1 MPALDRILSSDLIID
16 IWKKIIVNIK
26 DGKLVQLMTLKPI
39 EVYDETL
46 PYEIDGAKLNAD
58 ITAHLENLI
67 QKPIQRA
74 FDFLSLDFKN
84 MDKSL
89 FSYNISVKAD
99 VCMDYEN
106 MSIYLSHQFSN
117 KQYWIMDDKI
127 GLLFSDFKMSMKN
140 NQLEVIV
147 PMRIDAKYKKLHY
160 DGHADVFARGN
171 IVYDPA
177 SMIIKITDI
186 SYVATSEKFI
196 LRMVNLM
203 YYQDI
208 VQALEDFMQFD
219 IRDEMN
225 DGLTLLR
232 KEVLK
237 YDEEI
242 SLVSGV
248 VKELKLNQLWLL
260 PEGAKANLQ
269 IEGRIKLLS

>member
-1 MPALDRILSSDLIID
+1 
-16 IWKKIIVNIK
+16 
-26 DGKLVQLMTLKPI
+26 
-39 EVYDETL
+39 
-46 PYEIDGAKLNAD
+46 
-58 ITAHLENLI
+58 
-67 QKPIQRA
+67 
-74 FDFLSLDFKN
+74 
-84 MDKSL
+84 
-89 FSYNISVKAD
+89 
-99 VCMDYEN
+99 
-106 MSIYLSHQFSN
+106 
-117 KQYWIMDDKI
+117 MDDKI

-171 IVYDPA
+171 IVYDPV

-196 LRMVNLM
+196 LRMVNIL

-208 VQALEDFMQFD
+208 VQALEDFMQFE

-225 DGLTLLR
+225 DGLVLLK

-242 SLVSGV
+242 KLVSGE
-248 VKELKLNQLWLL
+248 VKTLKLNQLWLL

-269 IEGRIKLLS
+269 IEGKIKLLS